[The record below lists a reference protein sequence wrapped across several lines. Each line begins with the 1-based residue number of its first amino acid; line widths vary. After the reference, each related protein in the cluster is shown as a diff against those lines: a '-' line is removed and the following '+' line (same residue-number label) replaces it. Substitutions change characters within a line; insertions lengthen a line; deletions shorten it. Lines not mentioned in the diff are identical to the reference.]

1 MALKKRKAK
10 KAGRKSASRAKPVA
24 RKAAAR
30 RPKPGRTTRAK
41 GRGKYTGRGARG
53 KG

>member
-10 KAGRKSASRAKPVA
+10 KAGRKSAAKAKPVA
-24 RKAAAR
+24 RKAMSRA
-30 RPKPGRTTRAK
+30 KKVGRATRVK
-41 GRGKYTGRGARG
+41 GRGKYTGRGGRG